1 MHLPVEIYTRL
12 TCPFCQRAKELLRI
26 KGVTFIE
33 YRIDDDTGRAAE
45 LVERGGGP
53 VVPGIFIADR
63 CIGGC
68 NDLFELDER
77 GELDRLLIPAR
88 G

>member
-12 TCPFCQRAKELLRI
+12 SCPFCQRAKELLHI
-26 KGVTFIE
+26 KGVAFIE
-33 YRIDDDTGRAAE
+33 YRIDDGSGRATE
-45 LVERGGGP
+45 LLKRGGSP
-53 VVPGIFIADR
+53 TVPGIFIADR

-68 NDLFELDER
+68 SELFELDEC
-77 GELDRLLIPAR
+77 GELDRLLTPSR